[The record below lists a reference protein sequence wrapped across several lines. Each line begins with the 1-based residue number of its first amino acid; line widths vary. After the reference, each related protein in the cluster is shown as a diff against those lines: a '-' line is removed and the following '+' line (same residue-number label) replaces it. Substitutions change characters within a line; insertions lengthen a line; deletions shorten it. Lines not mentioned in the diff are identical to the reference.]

1 MSIRTRASRVTL
13 ATALFVAVAL
23 NTPPTT
29 PSISQ
34 DRPEPPSPEEIA
46 VLDELMAWIGPEDR
60 GFVAV
65 RHADVVQAVRS
76 QPTSFQLFRSMN
88 PREERLALL
97 SGIPY
102 ASAIERAA
110 SRYSL
115 DELLIAAVIEVE
127 SAFNAEAVSPAGALG
142 LMQVMPST
150 AALYT
155 SKDPLSPTVNVDLG
169 ARYLRSMLEAFDGD
183 LELALAAYNAGPGN
197 VRRFKG
203 VPPFRETQLYVAKV
217 LERYVDH
224 HQDVWRQSGQTD
236 LFSS

>member
-13 ATALFVAVAL
+13 ATALFVVVTL
-23 NTPPTT
+23 NSPPTT

-34 DRPEPPSPEEIA
+34 ERPEPPSPEEIA

-65 RHADVVQAVRS
+65 RRADVVQAVRS
-76 QPTSFQLFRSMN
+76 QPTSFQLFRSAN

-97 SGIPY
+97 SGLPY
-102 ASAIERAA
+102 AAAIERAA
-110 SRYSL
+110 SRHSL

-127 SAFNAEAVSPAGALG
+127 SAFDAQAVSPAGALG
-142 LMQVMPST
+142 LMQLMPST
-150 AALYT
+150 AALYG
-155 SKDPLSPTVNVDLG
+155 SGDPLSPAVNVDLG

-197 VRRFKG
+197 VRRFNG

-224 HQDVWRQSGQTD
+224 HKDVWRQSGQTD